1 MGIFDIFRRSA
12 AASERSDPRAEFGSS
27 VTAYSLDDPR
37 LLEFLRMG
45 EESITGTAVNV
56 ERALRNP
63 AMFRAASIT
72 SNSIGMLPTHVID
85 VETKKKAKDHPL
97 YRLLH
102 RRPNGWQ
109 SAYDFK
115 SLMQLRAFTK
125 GDGIA
130 VIQRSFDVR
139 KGRPYPT
146 GLVPLDPDRTTPI
159 FNADWTVSYRH
170 EPVSGGRKIYPA
182 RDIFHLRG
190 LSLDGLHGISMVK
203 QARDAIAIAL
213 AAELAAGRLFKH
225 GVLAGAALKT
235 AQKLSPEAYERL
247 KASLAEKEGAGNA
260 GKTLIFEEGLDWSV
274 LEKSARDSQLTELRK
289 LQVEEIAR
297 VTGVP
302 RPLLMVDETSWGSG
316 IEALGQFFVAYAL
329 NPWFEAW
336 QQAAERS
343 LLDDDEQDLYAV
355 KFNPAALLR
364 GSLKDQADFL
374 AKALGSGGHAPWMHV
389 DEVRDVMDLP
399 ERDAPPHT
407 MAGHNGGPPLDDK
420 DDDDAE

>member
-1 MGIFDIFRRSA
+1 MGILDIFRRPS
-12 AASERSDPRAEFGSS
+12 SGPERSAPRPEFGSS
-27 VTAYSLDDPR
+27 VMAYTLDDPR
-37 LLEFLRMG
+37 LVEFMRMG
-45 EESITGTAVNV
+45 EESITGTSVNV

-72 SNSIGMLPTHVID
+72 SNSIGMLPTHLID
-85 VETKKKAKDHPL
+85 VETKKKAKSHSL
-97 YRLLH
+97 FRILH
-102 RRPNGWQ
+102 RRPNAWQ
-109 SAYDFK
+109 SAFDFK

-125 GDGIA
+125 GDGYALIL
-130 VIQRSFDVR
+130 RSFDLR
-139 KGRPYPT
+139 ANKKIIT
-146 GLVPLDPDRTTPI
+146 GLVPLDPDWTTPI
-159 FNADWTVSYRH
+159 LNADWTVSYRY
-170 EPVSGGRKIYPA
+170 EPTNGGRKVYPSS
-182 RDIFHLRG
+182 DIFHLRG
-190 LSLDGLHGISMVK
+190 LSLDGLRGISMVK
-203 QARDAIAIAL
+203 QASDAIGIAL

-235 AQKLSPEAYERL
+235 AQKLSPEAFERL

-343 LLDDDEQDLYAV
+343 LIDESEQDRYAV